1 MPEIDDLS
9 DLVGAAQQAER
20 RARAV
25 DWSDPAQVR
34 GERKKAERQLEQDR
48 AAARA
53 TLRDG
58 APSAVWDQR
67 LAGMTAPD
75 RDPVE
80 TGDPATD
87 LADAEAAVAVA
98 RLALLEAQRAV
109 LRARTVIPPDAALPP
124 RAVVQQSKLVGGEV
138 RREFGTVLTA
148 KPRSILVKLVLT
160 LAIGLGSLTL
170 IRFFSWED
178 HVEQAPYLS
187 LLVLSG
193 VIGGVVCTNAL
204 SWDAK
209 RVRTLLADGKPLW
222 RVLVGK
228 NITMFLLT
236 GATGLVLSLYLT
248 IRFGGSDSLPA
259 ALGELATMMLVWLG
273 VGNILS
279 VTNPLRVEPLK
290 ARFQDGTLIPFLL
303 SFVVSYG
310 VGLGVNGVLTW
321 KIWAKKSMVEE
332 LGGLW
337 VPMLGLLLSAFVFY
351 LLLTLLAV
359 NLADRPRVLRSLSR
373 EVIDAKAAA

>member
-1 MPEIDDLS
+1 MAKAEGLS

-20 RARAV
+20 RARSI
-25 DWSDPAQVR
+25 DWSDPTAVAA
-34 GERKKAERQLEQDR
+34 ERKKADRQLEADR

-53 TLRDG
+53 ALR
-58 APSAVWDQR
+58 AERPSAAWDER
-67 LAGMTAPD
+67 VAGMTAPD
-75 RDPVE
+75 RDAL
-80 TGDPATD
+80 TGDPANQV
-87 LADAEAAVAVA
+87 ADAEAAVIVA

-109 LRARTVIPPDAALPP
+109 LRVRSAVPPDADLPP
-124 RAVVQQSKLVGGEV
+124 VAVVQQSKLVGSEV

-148 KPRSILVKLVLT
+148 RPRSILVKLVLT

-170 IRFFSWED
+170 IRFFSWEQ
-178 HVEQAPYLS
+178 HVEQAPYLA
-187 LLVLSG
+187 LLVVSG

-204 SWDAK
+204 SWDAR
-209 RVRTLLADGKPLW
+209 RVRMLLADGKPLW

-228 NITMFLLT
+228 NITMFVLT
-236 GATGLVLSLYLT
+236 GVTGLVLSVYLT
-248 IRFGGSDSLPA
+248 IRFGGSDSLAA
-259 ALGELATMMLVWLG
+259 ALGELTTMMLVWLG

-279 VTNPLRVEPLK
+279 VTNPLRVAPLK
-290 ARFQDGTLIPFLL
+290 ARLHDGTLVPFLL

-321 KIWAKKSMVEE
+321 KIWAKQSMVDE

-337 VPMLGLLLSAFVFY
+337 VPMLGLVLSALVFY

-359 NLADRPRVLRSLSR
+359 NLADRPRVRRSLSR
-373 EVIDAKAAA
+373 EVIDAKGTA

>member
-9 DLVGAAQQAER
+9 DLVGAAQKAER

-25 DWSDPAQVR
+25 DWSDPGQVR
-34 GERKKAERQLEQDR
+34 AERKKAERQLEQDR
-48 AAARA
+48 SAARA

-58 APSAVWDQR
+58 SPSRVWDER
-67 LAGMTAPD
+67 LATMTAPD
-75 RDPVE
+75 RDPVGN
-80 TGDPATD
+80 GDPATD

-124 RAVVQQSKLVGGEV
+124 VAVVQQSKLVGGEV

-170 IRFFSWED
+170 IRFFSWEQ

-222 RVLVGK
+222 RLLVGK

-248 IRFGGSDSLPA
+248 IRFGGSESLAA

-321 KIWAKKSMVEE
+321 KIWAKKSMVAE

-359 NLADRPRVLRSLSR
+359 NLADRPRFRRSLSR